1 MSDLVWNISLC
12 LELLTLKPAL
22 LVFIIKLLLKK
33 LKYYIIKTGTCLLY
47 TSLTHVYLFNN
58 ENA

>member
-22 LVFIIKLLLKK
+22 LVFIIKLLLKT
-33 LKYYIIKTGTCLLY
+33 LNYYIIKTGTCLLY

-58 ENA
+58 KYA